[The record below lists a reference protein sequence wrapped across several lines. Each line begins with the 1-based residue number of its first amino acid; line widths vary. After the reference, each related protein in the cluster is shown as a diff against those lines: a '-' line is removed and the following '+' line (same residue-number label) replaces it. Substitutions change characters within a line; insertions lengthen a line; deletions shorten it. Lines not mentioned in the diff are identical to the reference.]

1 MNKRHFIHEPSELLK
16 IGIEIVKQSNDEKYI
31 RKVTLINL
39 MLERK
44 MTAEEISDLS
54 GITRR
59 TLSRWVK
66 IVDEEGFEALKGK
79 TKTGRSAKLSKEQKE
94 EIKIVLIKSPQESG
108 YYKWD
113 GISLSDHIKNQY
125 DIDLSVRQC
134 QRLFHELGFSRI
146 RPQTYPSLGES
157 NEEER
162 KAFKKNH

>member
-1 MNKRHFIHEPSELLK
+1 MNKRNFINKPSELIK
-16 IGIEIVKQSNDEKYI
+16 KGKESVKQSKDEKYI
-31 RKVTLINL
+31 RKVTLVNL

-44 MTAEEISDLS
+44 MTVEKISELS

-66 IVDEEGFEALKGK
+66 IVDEEGFEALRGK

-94 EIKIVLIKSPQESG
+94 EIKNALINPPKESG

-113 GISLSDHIKNQY
+113 GISLSDYIKNQY
-125 DIDLSVRQC
+125 DIDLCVRQC
-134 QRLFHELGFSRI
+134 QRLFHELGFSKI

-162 KAFKKNH
+162 EAFKKNY